1 MLSLVLFVQGQLK
14 RNLKSMVNQDYP
26 FISSVSRKSKEAI
39 ESFKEYIGS
48 KSH

>member
-26 FISSVSRKSKEAI
+26 FRSSVSSTGKEAI
-39 ESFKEYIGS
+39 ESFKGYIGS